1 MILMVE
7 LDSRLEE
14 IDTPSLIIDL
24 DLMEHNIKTMADFFK
39 TTTAKLRP
47 HVKTHKCP
55 IISHK
60 QVRAGAIGVTCAK
73 LGEAEVMVEAG
84 ISSVLIANQIVGET
98 KIKRLINLAKHGE
111 ITVAIDDYSN
121 VKHLARASE
130 LNDVKLNILIEVD
143 VGNNRCGVPPKEPA
157 LQLAKEASSY
167 SSLNFKGLL
176 GYEGF
181 CQNIRSIEERRLKTI
196 EAMEKLVSTRNLLED
211 HGFDIETVSAGGTGT
226 HMITS
231 NYPGVTEIEAGSYV
245 FMDATYS
252 RVEGLEKFSQALT
265 VLTTVV
271 STPKPSIAIC
281 DAGLKTI
288 STEFGMPIVK
298 GIDGVIYERAS
309 EEHGRLRV
317 DGDKK
322 FKVGDKLE
330 LVVTHCCTNT
340 NLFDVFHCIRDG
352 RLEAIW
358 KIAARGRS
366 Q

>member
-7 LDSRLEE
+7 LDAELEE

-39 TTTAKLRP
+39 TVSSKLRP

-55 IISHK
+55 IIAHK

-73 LGEAEVMVEAG
+73 LGEAEAMVEAG
-84 ISSVLIANQIVGET
+84 ISNVLVANQIVGET
-98 KIKRLINLAKHGE
+98 KIKRLVNLAKHGE
-111 ITVAIDDYSN
+111 VTVAVDDPIN
-121 VKHLARASE
+121 IKHLARASE
-130 LNDVKLNILIEVD
+130 LKEVKLNILVEVD
-143 VGNNRCGVPPKEPA
+143 IGNNRCGVPPNDPA
-157 LQLAKEASSY
+157 LRLAEEASSY

-181 CQNIRSIEERRLKTI
+181 CQNIRSIEERRLKTF

-211 HGFDIETVSAGGTGT
+211 HGFDVEIVSAGGTGT
-226 HMITS
+226 HMITGK
-231 NYPGVTEIEAGSYV
+231 YPGVTEVEAGSYV

-271 STPKPSIAIC
+271 STPKPGVAIC

-298 GIDGVIYERAS
+298 GIDGVVYEKAS
-309 EEHGRLRV
+309 EEHGRLKV
-317 DGDKK
+317 DGGRKL
-322 FKVGDKLE
+322 KVGDKLE